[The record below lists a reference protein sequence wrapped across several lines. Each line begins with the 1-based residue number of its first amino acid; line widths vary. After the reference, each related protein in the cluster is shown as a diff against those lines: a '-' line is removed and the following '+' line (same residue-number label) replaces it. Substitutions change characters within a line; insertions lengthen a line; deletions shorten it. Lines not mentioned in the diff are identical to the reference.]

1 MNKPGNEIRELTTED
16 LDAVNGGLEFSRIA
30 KDVTISGLQILG
42 GLLAGSKTIDHM
54 IDVIDPFARMDRDQ
68 D

>member
-1 MNKPGNEIRELTTED
+1 MNKPSNEIRELTTGD
-16 LDAVNGGLEFSRIA
+16 LDAVSGGLDFSRIA
-30 KDVTISGLQILG
+30 KDMAISGLQILG
-42 GLLAGSKTIDHM
+42 GSKTIDHM